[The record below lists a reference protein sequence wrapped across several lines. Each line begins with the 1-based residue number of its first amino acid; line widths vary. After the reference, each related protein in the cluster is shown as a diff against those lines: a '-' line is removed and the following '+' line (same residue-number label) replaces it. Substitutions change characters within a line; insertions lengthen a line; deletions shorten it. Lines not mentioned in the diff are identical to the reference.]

1 MKHAGEEGDHQVD
14 LHGVVV
20 LGQVSVL
27 GNTREIKVVGR
38 ITREHRVSPA
48 DVELE
53 SGYGQS
59 RVVDTGQE

>member
-1 MKHAGEEGDHQVD
+1 MKHAGEQGDHQVD

-27 GNTREIKVVGR
+27 GNTRKIQVVGC
-38 ITREHRVSPA
+38 ISGKHRVSPT

-59 RVVDTGQE
+59 RVVDTGQK